1 MLYESKLQG
10 NLTILTATARVT
22 IAPGTSEMN
31 DDEWDAI
38 ADHPTVEGL
47 LDNQTLIIQDTKP
60 KAKPKAESTTP
71 KS

>member
-1 MLYESKLQG
+1 MFYESKLQG

-22 IAPGTSEMN
+22 IAPGASEMS
-31 DDEWDAI
+31 DAEWEAI

-47 LDNQTLIIQDTKP
+47 LENQTLIPQQTKL
-60 KAKPKAESTTP
+60 KTKVTTP